1 MRKYFINACVIL
13 FLFGCSEDDQ
23 IKTYSLQGKEIS
35 LPFTVGSSSNVINDH
50 GYFLMRDFK
59 PLNGK
64 YFKLMDSDFNLIAEF
79 GESGEGPFNFKM
91 QPGKVYQQSF
101 IEKNELIVL
110 EGTKIFKFSNFLKD
124 SISIEEI
131 NYPTNN
137 SFPQNYLFINDSLL
151 WINGGSQEHKFF
163 IVNTNTNQTIRK
175 LDFTPY
181 VSKPNPRML
190 MFEYNASPHYNQE
203 RDIVIWA
210 HAFQNTIELYNSV
223 GDLKTEIVYGEK
235 VDISLIDP
243 ADKQPTFF
251 NPIALKEG
259 FIVGLVDNEVYSR
272 FLVPEE
278 EIANVNT
285 DNLKSYL
292 LYYDYEGN
300 LITRITI
307 DKFIGS
313 FCIDFDNQRI
323 IAPISTNEDLPL
335 VEFQI
340 PEELQK
346 YFVDVN

>member
-1 MRKYFINACVIL
+1 MLTVIISFSCVEKEK
-13 FLFGCSEDDQ
+13 SEAY
-23 IKTYSLQGKEIS
+23 TLSGSEFT
-35 LPFTVGSSSNVINDH
+35 LPFTVGSSSNVIYDQ

-59 PLNGK
+59 PINGK
-64 YFKLMDSDFNLIAEF
+64 YFKLMDSDFNLVAEF

-110 EGTKIFKFSNFLKD
+110 EGTKIFRFSNFLED

-137 SFPQNYLFINDSLL
+137 SFPQNYLLVNDSLL
-151 WINGGSQEHKFF
+151 WVNGGSQEHKFF
-163 IVNTNTNQTIRK
+163 IVNTNTNETIRK

-181 VSKPNPRML
+181 ISNPDPSL
-190 MFEYNASPHYNQE
+190 LLYGYNASPHFNQE
-203 RDIVIWA
+203 KDIVIWA
-210 HAFQNTIELYNSV
+210 HFNHNTIELYNSI
-223 GDLKTEIVYGEK
+223 GDLKKEIVLGENR
-235 VDISLIDP
+235 DLSLIDRVKRRP
-243 ADKQPTFF
+243 IFF
-251 NPIALKEG
+251 NPVALKDG
-259 FIVGLVDNEVYSR
+259 FIVGLIDEETYSR
-272 FLVPEE
+272 FLVPDE

-285 DNLKSYL
+285 ENLKSYL

-300 LITRITI
+300 LITRITL
-307 DKFIGS
+307 DEFIGS

-323 IAPISTNEDLPL
+323 IAPISTDEDLPL